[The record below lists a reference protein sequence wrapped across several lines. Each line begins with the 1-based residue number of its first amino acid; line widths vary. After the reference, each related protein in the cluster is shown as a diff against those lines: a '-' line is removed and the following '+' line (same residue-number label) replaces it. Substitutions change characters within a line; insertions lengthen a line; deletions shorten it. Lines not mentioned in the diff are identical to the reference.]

1 MSGAPVNMTAGL
13 VDKLDEVLD
22 TGMAVRFDGR
32 WLVPDLAVL
41 EAIANG
47 HERLPEGVTIRRY
60 DDRSVLV
67 LEIVR
72 AQ

>member
-1 MSGAPVNMTAGL
+1 
-13 VDKLDEVLD
+13 
-22 TGMAVRFDGR
+22 MAVRFDGR